1 MKLEKVREG
10 MRVVD
15 REGEKVGVVEEMKMG
30 DPQAVTAEGQG
41 NPHDAVVVGVG
52 ALSPVL
58 GVRASGPS
66 AARDVPDE
74 QADRL
79 LRFGYI
85 KIKRGHRRGGPL
97 FVASDD
103 VDRVEDDTVHL
114 AFEQ

>member
-15 REGEKVGVVEEMKMG
+15 RHGEKVGVVEEMKMG

-41 NPHDAVVVGVG
+41 NPHDALVVGVG
-52 ALSPVL
+52 VLSPVL
-58 GVRASGPS
+58 GVRASGPR
-66 AARDVPDE
+66 AARDVPAE

-85 KIKRGHRRGGPL
+85 KVKRGHLLGGHL

-103 VDRVEDDTVHL
+103 IDHVEDDTVHL
-114 AFEQ
+114 AFRL